1 MKKNKITNK
10 QTTILT
16 IPICIICKRSGHFHH
31 FTYALY
37 LVKEIFFSKIKIEKT
52 YLSCFLYVLIK
63 FTVDNIVY
71 VYIVDYGQRSE
82 KKKPFGKQFSKNHVS
97 NFPLCFFFTIF
108 FFSYQSNIISS
119 LEISHHKSGSC
130 LKSAALQE
138 V

>member
-71 VYIVDYGQRSE
+71 VYIVDYG
-82 KKKPFGKQFSKNHVS
+82 
-97 NFPLCFFFTIF
+97 
-108 FFSYQSNIISS
+108 
-119 LEISHHKSGSC
+119 
-130 LKSAALQE
+130 
-138 V
+138 